1 MATFH
6 CKLNKG
12 KNGYCL
18 QHVNYILRE
27 GQYRAERSGRED
39 LVYKESGNMPEWAKS
54 PQEFWKA
61 AGRLERANGV
71 TYFEFEVAL
80 PNELSDEENKKI
92 VREYVKQA
100 IGNKPYTF
108 AIHNKDAALEPGVKQ
123 PHAHIMFSERMA
135 QPGVHYMKEQFFKR
149 YNSKNPELGGAKK
162 DTRFTVYGKEIMF
175 KIRKDLENIIN
186 DAYAKKGMEIRISC
200 ETLKQRYYD
209 ALAQNNRELARLYDR
224 EPEKH
229 LGPEIVKQ
237 IKEGTKNLK
246 TAEAKENFLK
256 TFDNKKALDYFYAR
270 EYKEAARELTRL
282 EKERAEIDKKIK
294 ETEEA
299 ISKFNNIFTEPDIKI
314 AAADASVLLNK
325 FIKKLTVEQQLVNKN
340 IMSIRKMILSETRML
355 AVAESVYTNGESKK
369 IAREYQNIKRV
380 EGKYLDAYSAWKKSK
395 PAGWNPV
402 KRFQYFEKQGE
413 LEKWKDQIEKRKADN
428 DVKMAAMKIKLS
440 KPEAQA
446 EINKLMDTLRHKN
459 DLRSERCRNFDEYN
473 NKLNNQI
480 AICYSIRGKIKKYIY
495 DKNKTVD
502 ISERIHKNLK
512 SGNVTQAQNVINELR
527 SAVNKLETNRAQSS
541 HNSHFLSRSYD
552 EEKGRGDYER

>member
-39 LVYKESGNMPEWAKS
+39 LVYKESGNMPEWAKT

-61 AGRLERANGV
+61 AGRFERANGV

-92 VREYVKQA
+92 VREYVKQV
-100 IGNKPYTF
+100 IDNKPYTF
-108 AIHNKDAALEPGVKQ
+108 AIHSKEAALEPGVKQ

-135 QPGVHYMKEQFFKR
+135 QPGVQYTKEQFFKR
-149 YNSKNPELGGAKK
+149 YNAKNPELGGAKK

-186 DAYAKKGMEIRISC
+186 DAYIKNGMEIRISC

-209 ALAQNNRELARLYDR
+209 ALAQNNRELARFYDR

-237 IKEGTKNLK
+237 IKEGAKNLK
-246 TAEAKENFLK
+246 TAEAKEHFFK
-256 TFDNKKALDYFYAR
+256 TFNNKNALDYFYAR

-294 ETEEA
+294 EIEET
-299 ISKFNNIFTEPDIKI
+299 ISKFNFVLTKPDVKI
-314 AAADASVLLNK
+314 AAADANVLLNK
-325 FIKKLTVEQQLVNKN
+325 FIKKLTSEQQLVNKN
-340 IMSIRKMILSETRML
+340 IMNIRKMILSETRML
-355 AVAESVYTNGESKK
+355 AIAQSVYTNGESKK
-369 IAREYQNIKRV
+369 IAKEYQNIKRI
-380 EGKYLDAYSAWKKSK
+380 ENKYLDAYSAWVKSK

-413 LEKWKDQIEKRKADN
+413 LEKWKEQIDKRKSDN
-428 DVKMAAMKIKLS
+428 DVKMEAMKIKLS
-440 KPEAQA
+440 KPEVQA
-446 EINKLMDTLRHKN
+446 EINQLMNVLRHKN
-459 DLRSERCRNFDEYN
+459 DLRSERCRTFDEYN

-480 AICYSIRGKIKKYIY
+480 AICYSIRSQIKKYIY
-495 DKNKTVD
+495 DKNKTID
-502 ISERIHKNLK
+502 ISELIHQNMK
-512 SGNVTQAQNVINELR
+512 SGNTTQAQNVINELR
-527 SAVNKLETNRAQSS
+527 SAVSKLETNRALSS

-552 EEKGRGDYER
+552 EEKGRDGYDR